1 MPLMRADSGVP
12 VAEIDAIYFPM
23 EDMKTGEQI
32 SCRVSYAYLQDR
44 VRLREGILTG
54 PTMLPHFEVLRD
66 EIEKIASNHYD
77 DGERN
82 PFVTTDDL

>member
-12 VAEIDAIYFPM
+12 VAEIDAIYFAM

-66 EIEKIASNHYD
+66 EIEDIASRRYD
-77 DGERN
+77 AGEKP
-82 PFVTTDDL
+82 PFVTVDDL